1 MLSILP
7 FLLVGLGLSF
17 FLDNDDDSDAASAT
31 PDDGLALAEV
41 TGGDLL
47 DFVEGMD
54 LAATG
59 EAGAPAG
66 GDLDSATLIGGEG
79 DDTITG
85 GTNDDVLEGA
95 GGDDEILG
103 GPGADQITGGP
114 GNDTL
119 DGGNGD
125 DVIEGGAGADEI
137 LGGLGNDTIDGGD
150 DADVIDGGVGDDQIF
165 GGLGDDT
172 LSSPDGADTLL
183 GGAGNDVLDGTSQG
197 LFLPASPND
206 PTDAGKP
213 SDDARLPVPDGPVV
227 EPPAPVTGD
236 QLLDGGAGDD
246 VLIGDNADTLTGGDG
261 TDSFVVDL
269 ASDPTQG
276 SVLITD
282 FDPLQEVLT
291 LNVDGF
297 DVGNPARDGFAFDVE
312 TRDLSDDSGME
323 VLVQGV
329 VVATL
334 AGVSEA
340 DGITISLVAENAGT
354 ANPGTFTNLGD
365 GDDTAM
371 GDLFDDTVNGGAGN
385 DFIEGSAGRDVLNG
399 GTGDDTLDGG
409 TGRDDLSGGTG
420 NDLLIG
426 GGNEETPVTMAVQE
440 QLDGG
445 EGDDTLRS
453 GDGFVALT
461 GGEGTDV
468 FEITRTA
475 LPVGVT
481 VDPFGLRVTEVTD
494 LDVATEEVNI
504 SLVNGDASAV
514 PVPFTL
520 EDLPDG
526 SGVGVF
532 IGGEIYVVLNGVLAA
547 DAPTVSVTSAAA

>member
-1 MLSILP
+1 MSSILP
-7 FLLVGLGLSF
+7 FLLVGLGLSS
-17 FLDNDDDSDAASAT
+17 FLDNDDDGDAVSA
-31 PDDGLALAEV
+31 PPEDGLAGAEV
-41 TGGDLL
+41 TG
-47 DFVEGMD
+47 ED
-54 LAATG
+54 LAVTG

-66 GDLDSATLIGGEG
+66 GELGSATLIGGEG

-85 GTNDDVLEGA
+85 GTHDDVLEGA
-95 GGDDEILG
+95 GGDDEIL
-103 GPGADQITGGP
+103 
-114 GNDTL
+114 
-119 DGGNGD
+119 
-125 DVIEGGAGADEI
+125 
-137 LGGLGNDTIDGGD
+137 
-150 DADVIDGGVGDDQIF
+150 

-297 DVGNPARDGFAFDVE
+297 DVGNPTRDGFAFDVE

-371 GDLFDDTVNGGAGN
+371 GDLFDDTVNCGA
-385 DFIEGSAGRDVLNG
+385 
-399 GTGDDTLDGG
+399 
-409 TGRDDLSGGTG
+409 GRDDLSGGTG

-426 GGNEETPVTMAVQE
+426 GGNEETPVTMVVQE
-440 QLDGG
+440 QLNGG

-475 LPVGVT
+475 LPIGVT

-526 SGVGVF
+526 SGAGVF

-547 DAPTVSVTSAAA
+547 DAPTMSVNSAAA